1 MPQRA
6 PKRTSSPEGSN
17 GTAQG
22 NRTRTALLDAAEV
35 ALAESGYHATRV
47 DDVVRVAGVS
57 HGTFYLY
64 FANKEDLFWALAQ
77 RCATEMEE
85 LTATLGQVE
94 AGPEGRAHLRDWLGQ
109 FLALYRRHG
118 AVIRAWAERHGGD
131 RRLHAL
137 GAASFDH
144 MVDGLAAR
152 MPPARVE
159 LGPIGL
165 LALLE
170 RCCYLVTTRPQRF
183 GDEELLDTL
192 AGVVHRGWF
201 GAAAG

>member
-1 MPQRA
+1 MPKGA
-6 PKRTSSPEGSN
+6 PKRTKPTTPPATS
-17 GTAQG
+17 AQG

-35 ALAESGYHATRV
+35 ALAETGYHALRV

-85 LTATLGQVE
+85 LTSTLGSVE
-94 AGPEGRAHLRDWLGQ
+94 TAADGRAVLREWLSH
-109 FLALYRRHG
+109 FLSLYRRHG

-131 RRLHAL
+131 RRLHEL
-137 GAASFDH
+137 GAESFEH
-144 MVDGLAAR
+144 MVEGLGAR
-152 MPPARVE
+152 MPPGRAD
-159 LGPIGL
+159 LGPIAL

-170 RCCYLVTTRPQRF
+170 RCCYLVTTRPQTF
-183 GDEELLDTL
+183 GDDELLDTL
-192 AGVVHRGWF
+192 AGVVHRGWWS
-201 GAAAG
+201 GAAG